1 MWHPQHVTH
10 RSLSILVNYVT
21 FSDEL
26 SVADV
31 NSILVNCVTFSDE
44 LSVADVNSILV
55 NYVTFSDELSVADVT
70 GQSTESSTETK
81 KEGL

>member
-10 RSLSILVNYVT
+10 RSLSILVNY
-21 FSDEL
+21 
-26 SVADV
+26 
-31 NSILVNCVTFSDE
+31 VTFSDE

>member
-1 MWHPQHVTH
+1 MEISPAK
-10 RSLSILVNYVT
+10 L
-21 FSDEL
+21 
-26 SVADV
+26 ADV

-55 NYVTFSDELSVADVT
+55 NYVTFSDELSVAGVT